1 MLLLLLALGII
12 GISGCAALIAGNKP
26 RLSSSIGAGGTVLG
40 CALGLV
46 PVMEVLLQGTVRTF
60 RCGWSIPYGSFFVEL
75 DALSAFFLLPV
86 FLLAALAAVYGGQ
99 YLMHYKD
106 TKRLGFSWFFYCL
119 LVASMAL
126 VCLARNG
133 VLFLLAWEIM
143 ALSSFF
149 LVAFEN
155 EKAEVRR
162 ASWIYMVATHLG
174 TACLLPMFLM
184 FGAAAGS
191 LDFDRFSHSMPPH
204 LTGICFILALIGFG
218 TKAGIIPFHVW
229 LPEAHPAAPSHVS
242 ALMSGIMIKTGIY
255 GIIRTITFLGVPPL
269 WWGWLVLAIGIVSGV
284 LGVLFALAQHDLK
297 GLLAYHSVENIGII
311 MMGLGVGLIGWSAG
325 VPSVAILGMAGG
337 LLHVVNHGLFKG
349 LLFLGAGS
357 VYQAAHTRE
366 IDRLGGL
373 IKRMPCTGACFLV
386 GAVAISGL
394 PPLNGFLSEFLI
406 YLGSLR
412 GATAMGAAVAV
423 PLIGAVAG
431 LALIGGLAAAC
442 FTKAFG
448 IVFLGEPR
456 SRAAATAHESK
467 PLMTAPMLLLAT
479 ACIAV
484 GFLGFCIVPA
494 MTGVVSG
501 ILGFSARAELTTAG
515 GYLGTIAIGSL
526 ALLVLVAGLAGLR
539 RFLLAGRKVESA
551 VTWDCGYAAPSSR
564 MQYSASSFAQPI
576 TDLFKMLLRTEKH
589 LRLSEQYFPGPAA
602 FTTHTKDPG
611 FEKLYRPLFEGVK
624 RLCERCLV
632 LQHGN
637 VHMYVL
643 YIVVTLLVLL
653 VWHMR

>member
-1 MLLLLLALGII
+1 VLLLLALGILV
-12 GISGCAALIAGNKP
+12 ISGCGALIVWNKP
-26 RLSSSIGAGGTVLG
+26 WLSSCIGAGGTVAG
-40 CALGLV
+40 CAVGIIPALD
-46 PVMEVLLQGTVRTF
+46 VLMGGATRSLRSA
-60 RCGWSIPYGSFFVEL
+60 WSIPYGSLFIEI
-75 DALSAFFLLPV
+75 DPLSAFFLLPV
-86 FLLAALAAVYGGQ
+86 FLLSALAAVYGGQ

-106 TKRLGFSWFFYCL
+106 TKRLGVAWFFYTI

-126 VCLARNG
+126 VCVARNA
-133 VLFLLAWEIM
+133 VLFLIAWEIM

-174 TACLLPMFLM
+174 TACLLPMFLI
-184 FGAAAGS
+184 FGASAGS
-191 LDFDRFSHSMPPH
+191 LDFDRFAHSLPQP
-204 LTGICFILALIGFG
+204 LASICFILALIGFG

-255 GIIRTITFLGVPPL
+255 GIVRMLTFFDVPPL
-269 WWGWLVLAIGIVSGV
+269 WWGWLVLAIGTVSGV

-337 LLHVVNHGLFKG
+337 LFHVVNHAMFKG

-357 VYQAAHTRE
+357 VFQAAHTRE
-366 IDRLGGL
+366 IDHLGGL
-373 IKRMPCTGACFLV
+373 IKKMPYTGACFFV

-412 GATAMGAAVAV
+412 GAISMGADVAV

-448 IVFLGEPR
+448 IVFLGAPR
-456 SRAAATAHESK
+456 SPAAAGARESG
-467 PLMTAPMLLLAT
+467 PLMVAPMLLLA
-479 ACIAV
+479 AGCIAV
-484 GFLGFCIVPA
+484 GCLGFCIVPA
-494 MTGVVSG
+494 MSGVVSSV
-501 ILGFSARAELTTAG
+501 LGFDAGRELKTAG
-515 GYLGTIAIGSL
+515 GYLGSITVGSI
-526 ALLVLVAGLAGLR
+526 ALLLLVAGLTLLR
-539 RFLLAGRKVESA
+539 RFLLSGREVGSS
-551 VTWDCGYAAPSSR
+551 VTWDCGYCAPSPR

-576 TDLFKMLLRTEKH
+576 TDIFRMFLRTEKH
-589 LRLSEQYFPGPAA
+589 LRLSEQYFPASAA
-602 FTTHTKDPG
+602 FKTHTLDVG
-611 FEKLYRPLFEGVK
+611 FEKIYRPVFDGVK
-624 RLCERCLV
+624 QVCARFAV
-632 LQHGN
+632 LQHGSM
-637 VHMYVL
+637 HLYVL
-643 YIVVTLLVLL
+643 YIVITLLVLL
-653 VWHMR
+653 VWQMR